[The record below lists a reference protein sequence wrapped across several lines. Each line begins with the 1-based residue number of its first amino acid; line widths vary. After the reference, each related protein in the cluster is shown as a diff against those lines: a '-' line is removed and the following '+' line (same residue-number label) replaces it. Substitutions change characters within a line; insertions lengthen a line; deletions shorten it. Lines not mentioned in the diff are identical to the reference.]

1 MNTKPIKV
9 LIVDDEPIARDIM
22 ETYVQ
27 KLPELQL
34 AGSCKNALEAFRFIS
49 QQEIDLLLLDIN
61 MPEITGM
68 DFLRTLKNPPLVIF
82 TTAYAEYAIESY
94 ELNAV
99 DYLLKP
105 VSFER
110 FMKGINKAADIVRSD
125 AKVVAV
131 QNTTAQV
138 DNLMFVK
145 AEGKLV
151 RLDLAELWFAEGLKD
166 YVRLWTEKGKII
178 VHSTMKNFE
187 EQLAAYPYFMRI
199 HKSYIVNIKYIA
211 EVDGNCV
218 RVKDQ
223 MLTIGNTYRDDTFT
237 MLNKYK
243 LL

>member
-1 MNTKPIKV
+1 MSKPVRV

-34 AGSCKNALEAFRFIS
+34 VGTCKNALEAFQS
-49 QQEIDLLLLDIN
+49 VSKNDVDLLLLDIN
-61 MPEITGM
+61 MPEINGM
-68 DFLRTLKNPPLVIF
+68 DFLKTLKNPPLVIF

-105 VSFER
+105 VPFER
-110 FMKGINKAADIVRSD
+110 FMKGVNKAIDILRADT
-125 AKVVAV
+125 KVVPV
-131 QNTTAQV
+131 QNNTAHI

-151 RLDLAELWFAEGLKD
+151 RIDLAELWFVEGLKD

-187 EQLAAYPYFMRI
+187 EQLSAYAHFVRI
-199 HKSYIVNIKYIA
+199 HKSYIVNVKYIT
-211 EVDGNCV
+211 EVEGNSV
-218 RVKDQ
+218 RIKDQ
-223 MLTIGNTYRDDTFT
+223 LITIGNTYRDEIYT

>member
-1 MNTKPIKV
+1 MNIPAIKV
-9 LIVDDEPIARDIM
+9 LIIDDEPIARDIM

-27 KLPELQL
+27 KLPELEL
-34 AGSCKNALEAFRFIS
+34 AGKCKNALEAFRFIS
-49 QQEIDLLLLDIN
+49 QQHVDLLLLDIN
-61 MPEITGM
+61 MPEINGM
-68 DFLRTLKNPPLVIF
+68 DFLKTLKNPPLVIF

-110 FMKGINKAADIVRSD
+110 FMKGAMKAIDISRSD
-125 AKVVAV
+125 TRVVAV
-131 QNTTAQV
+131 QSAPSQI

-151 RLDLAELWFAEGLKD
+151 RIDLSELWLAEGLKD

-187 EQLAAYPYFMRI
+187 EQLSAYPNFLRI
-199 HKSYIVNIKYIA
+199 HKSYIVNVKYIS
-211 EVDGNCV
+211 EVDGNSI
-218 RVKDQ
+218 RIKDQ
-223 MLTIGNTYRDDTFT
+223 LVTIGSTYRDETFT
-237 MLNKYK
+237 MLNTYK